1 MVILMRLNKVV
12 SYFGGKK
19 VNIAKKLGV
28 TTGYVSQWGEIIPE
42 PMATKLAVITNGK
55 LKYQPNL
62 YPKPSKQPQT
72 SDSNYKEAG

>member
-1 MVILMRLNKVV
+1 MHLNKVV

-28 TTGYVSQWGEIIPE
+28 TTGYVSQWGEVIPE
-42 PMATKLAVITNGK
+42 SMATKLAVVTNGK
-55 LKYQPNL
+55 LKYQPSL
-62 YPKPSKQPQT
+62 YSKSPKKTQA